1 MCIGVAIQARIGR
14 LVYGC
19 LDPKAGAAGS
29 LYDLPRDRRLNHR
42 IEVTAGVAAAASRE
56 LLRGFF
62 RARRAP

>member
-1 MCIGVAIQARIGR
+1 MCVGVAIQARIGR

-19 LDPKAGAAGS
+19 PDPKAGAAGS

-42 IEVTAGVAAAASRE
+42 MEVTAGVAAEASRE

-62 RARRAP
+62 RARRAS